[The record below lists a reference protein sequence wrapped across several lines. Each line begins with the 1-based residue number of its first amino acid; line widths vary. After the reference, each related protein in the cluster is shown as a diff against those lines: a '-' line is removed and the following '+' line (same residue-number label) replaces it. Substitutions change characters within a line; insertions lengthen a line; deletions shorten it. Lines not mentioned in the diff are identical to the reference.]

1 MKKKHLIASTLSL
14 FTAIATLNIT
24 LGQSVIAQTSSAV
37 TVGHTKIASGSTTPG
52 ATNWQP
58 YTNPAYPGWI
68 YVDIDT
74 SEAKFTTTP
83 QYTISIGDP
92 NDYGAAA
99 WTLGTSTVYL
109 ATPTG
114 FRVYLRLTNESGE
127 KDLTPEKANQYK
139 WQVNWIGIG
148 K

>member
-14 FTAIATLNIT
+14 FTAIATLNIA
-24 LGQSVIAQTSSAV
+24 LGQSAIAQTSSAV
-37 TVGHTKIASGSTTPG
+37 TVGYTKIASGSTTPG

-58 YTNPAYPGWI
+58 YTNPAVPGWI

-74 SEAKFTTTP
+74 SGAKFTATP

-92 NDYGAAA
+92 NDFGAAA

-114 FRVYLRLTNESGE
+114 FRVYLRFTNESNQPN
-127 KDLTPEKANQYK
+127 LTPEIANQYK